1 MSSKLFL
8 FDLDGTLLNVKYH
21 RMLHIVDESLKSVG
35 LHQEIHREK
44 KFSGRTDHDIFQSYL
59 NIEMKH
65 QYEQLKSRYIELMQN
80 ELKQEDVDLLDGA
93 HEVANWITKNE
104 INWGLLTGNY
114 EVTGKLKVRNA
125 GFPLEA
131 SFGIFG
137 DGFLDRTVMAAEA
150 ITKAKLHFPFD
161 ISSESIVIIGD
172 TPNDIRCA
180 KENNYL
186 SVAISTGAYSKQVLA
201 DYQPDFLIE
210 SLHELPKLFS

>member
-1 MSSKLFL
+1 MTSKLFL
-8 FDLDGTLLNVKYH
+8 FDLDGTLLSVKNH
-21 RMLHIVDESLKSVG
+21 RMWHIVDESLKSVG

-59 NIEMKH
+59 NTEMKH
-65 QYEQLKSRYIELMQN
+65 QYNQLKLRYIELMQN

-93 HEVANWITKNE
+93 HEVANWITQNE

-114 EVTGKLKVRNA
+114 ELTGKLKVRNV

-137 DGFLDRTVMAAEA
+137 DGFLDRTIMAAEA
-150 ITKAKLHFPFD
+150 ITKANLHFPFD
-161 ISSESIVIIGD
+161 LSPESIVIIGD

-180 KENNYL
+180 KENQYL
-186 SVAISTGAYSKQVLA
+186 SVAVSSGCYSKQDLA
-201 DYQPDFLIE
+201 EFQPDYLID
-210 SLHELPKLFS
+210 SLHELPALFS